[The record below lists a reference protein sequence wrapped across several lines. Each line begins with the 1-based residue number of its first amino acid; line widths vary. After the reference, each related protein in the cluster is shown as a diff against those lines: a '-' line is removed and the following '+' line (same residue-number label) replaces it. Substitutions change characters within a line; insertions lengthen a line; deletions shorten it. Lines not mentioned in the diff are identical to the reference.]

1 MTDAALTNGSRG
13 QAAETGAAS
22 YRRPDLSEA
31 RLRKRYRAER
41 RFQIFG
47 ALAIGI
53 AAAVLLI
60 LLGRIVTEAL
70 PAFSQNYIDLQVE
83 LPREEIDP
91 DGTNDP
97 AVLARARYGTLI
109 NNALYERFPNVSGR
123 TDRRAL
129 RALVS
134 SEASETLRAD
144 VLADPSIIGT
154 THSVW
159 VKSSADVDVYRKGL
173 MSDFSRQETN
183 GIASIIEVDGT
194 TRVLSTSNDF
204 AEILDSIK
212 QELGEL
218 AEGLQ
223 IRVTRLDRG
232 VAAARDQLAD
242 ASAALADAQAS
253 GAAEDVVDRLQNMVA
268 QAEAGLASLQERR
281 SQVKEQ
287 IDDYEARSARVG
299 GAEALTE
306 QLPSYLIEM
315 NGGLL
320 KIVEISNTEATV
332 EPLVPPRSD
341 ADAPAGTWDI
351 FVIETPES
359 QRRLPDREAAWVW
372 SLEQTDQIET
382 RFNVSFFTD
391 GNSREPE
398 QAGIW
403 GAVVGSFLTLVITL
417 LLSFPIGV
425 LAAVYLEE
433 FAPKN
438 RWTDLIEVNINNLAA
453 VPSIVF
459 GLLGLAVFL
468 NFFELP
474 RSAPLVGGMVL
485 ALMTLPTII
494 IASRAA
500 LKAVPP
506 SIREAALGM
515 GASKLQVMT
524 HHVLP
529 LAMPGILTGTIIG
542 MAQALGETAP
552 LLMIGM
558 VAFVVDIPGGFTD
571 PASVLPVQIFM
582 WADLPERAFVAK
594 TSAAIMVLL
603 GFLILMNALAVL
615 LRKRFERRW

>member
-13 QAAETGAAS
+13 QAAESGAAS

-31 RLRKRYRAER
+31 RLRKRYRSER
-41 RFQIFG
+41 RFRMFG

-91 DGTNDP
+91 DGTDDP

-242 ASAALADAQAS
+242 ASKALTDAQAS
-253 GAAEDVVDRLQNMVA
+253 GAAEDVVSRLQNMVA
-268 QAEAGLASLQERR
+268 QAEASLASLQERR
-281 SQVKEQ
+281 SQTKAQ

-372 SLEQTDQIET
+372 SLEQSDQIET

-474 RSAPLVGGMVL
+474 RSAPVVGGMVL